1 VPPDDKLETY
11 ILQGLQAA
19 ALAGDIMVLVNIA
32 EALTLEEAG
41 QESYSIKEAVE

>member
-1 VPPDDKLETY
+1 LKLSY
-11 ILQGLQAA
+11 ILHTSGLQAA
-19 ALAGDIMVLVNIA
+19 VLAGDITLNVVVVNIA

>member
-1 VPPDDKLETY
+1 V
-11 ILQGLQAA
+11 
-19 ALAGDIMVLVNIA
+19 LAGDITNVVVVNIA